1 MKKWFV
7 IHTKL
12 RQEIKV
18 AQRLSTLNIE
28 SYCPTFRIIKQYSDR
43 KKRIKKPLLPSY
55 VMVYVSDKERAKVFS
70 VPGIINYVFWLGK
83 PAVVRDKEM
92 ILMQN
97 YLNKDYKN
105 ISTQPLKKGDI
116 YPIKSGPF
124 LGEKGKVLEI
134 KPSTVKLEL
143 PSLGV
148 LVTLDRE
155 VA

>member
-7 IHTKL
+7 LYTKP

-18 AQRLSTLNIE
+18 ADKLNNLNFI
-28 SYCPTFRIIKQYSDR
+28 SYCPTFKVVKQYSDR

-55 VMVYVSDKERAKVFS
+55 VMVYISDKERAKVFS
-70 VPGIINYVFWLGK
+70 IPGIVNYVFWLGK
-83 PAVVRDKEM
+83 PAVVRDKEI

-105 ISTQPLKKGDI
+105 ISTQPLKRGDV
-116 YPIKSGPF
+116 YPIRSGPF
-124 LGEKGKVLEI
+124 LGQTGKVLEI

-143 PSLGV
+143 HSLGV